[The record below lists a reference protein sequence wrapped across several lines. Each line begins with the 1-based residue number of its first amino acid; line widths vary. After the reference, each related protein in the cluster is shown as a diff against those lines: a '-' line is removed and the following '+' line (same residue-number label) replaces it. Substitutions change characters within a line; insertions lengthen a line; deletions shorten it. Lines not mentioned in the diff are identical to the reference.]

1 MQEDEKSKILWD
13 FAMQTDKE
21 IPGIVLE
28 EKRECKI
35 IDIAVPGD
43 QKIKV
48 KYLEKITKYQN
59 LRLQE

>member
-1 MQEDEKSKILWD
+1 MQEDVKFKILWD

-48 KYLEKITKYQN
+48 K
-59 LRLQE
+59 